1 MKNILVVGSINMD
14 MVITVDRVP
23 RMGETLSG
31 GDFMTVPGGKG
42 SNQALCMA
50 RLGGTVK
57 MLGAVGKDGFG
68 AELTDYL
75 KDSGVDTTPI
85 KIIDK
90 NTGVAL
96 ITVCNGDNMIVLEK
110 GANYMISP
118 EDIRNNI
125 ELYKWAD
132 IVVMQLEIPWETVME
147 SAKIAKEND
156 CTVLLNPAPVENF
169 KDEILPYI
177 DIIVPNEHE
186 GGIILDR
193 ESVTKDEAKELVT
206 EFKKKGVEAVVTLGG
221 DGCVYYYNGEVKH
234 CPAIKTKVIDTTA
247 AGDSFIGGM
256 CVAICEGKKL
266 PEAIKFATKVAS
278 IVVSRKGA
286 GTSIPTR
293 DEINNGEQK

>member
-23 RMGETLSG
+23 KMGETLSG
-31 GDFMTVPGGKG
+31 DGFMTVPGGKG

-50 RLGGTVK
+50 RLGGNVK
-57 MLGAVGKDGFG
+57 MLGCVGKDGFG
-68 AELTDYL
+68 AELTKYL
-75 KDSGVDTTPI
+75 KESGVDTTPI
-85 KIIDK
+85 KQTDK

-110 GANYMISP
+110 GANYMITP
-118 EDIRNNI
+118 KDIKDNI

-147 SAKIAKEND
+147 SAKIAKENG
-156 CTVLLNPAPVENF
+156 CIVLLNPAPVENF
-169 KDEILPYI
+169 KAEILPYI

-193 ESVTKDEAKELVT
+193 ENVKMEEAKELVL
-206 EFKKKGVEAVVTLGG
+206 EFAEKGVKAVVTLGG
-221 DGCVYYYNGEVKH
+221 DGCVYYDNGEVKH
-234 CPAIKTKVIDTTA
+234 QPAIKTKVVDTTA

-256 CVAICEGKKL
+256 CVAMCEDK
-266 PEAIKFATKVAS
+266 PFSEAIEFATKVAS

-286 GTSIPTR
+286 GTSIPKR
-293 DEINNGEQK
+293 EEIDL